1 MTVKCERGMIWSY
14 ILIMPAP
21 IVMFF
26 IFYHDTGS
34 LKQAFLF
41 SLPIVFVWLFIAI
54 PALVSVARTFV
65 FNKDGCM
72 IELLGYRKMIPWSRI
87 KYIRIESY
95 ASYHVS
101 YQDPYSG
108 GIIFTTKRLYHSTKA
123 RVTNY
128 NSFMRPFAVGLFHP
142 FSHIYVYFEANPP
155 VQYTRFNRR
164 RQPREF
170 CVDENTF
177 INLLKEWNVP
187 LPQKTKID

>member
-1 MTVKCERGMIWSY
+1 M
-14 ILIMPAP
+14 IMPVP

-26 IFYHDTGS
+26 MFYHDTGS

-95 ASYHVS
+95 VPSYK
-101 YQDPYSG
+101 YPYSG
-108 GIIFTTKRLYHSTKA
+108 GIFLSTKKIY
-123 RVTNY
+123 RST
-128 NSFMRPFAVGLFHP
+128 FWRPLWVIIFHP
-142 FSHIYVYFEANPP
+142 ISLIYVYFEANPP
-155 VQYTRFNRR
+155 IKYRNSRA
-164 RQPREF
+164 F

-177 INLLKEWNVP
+177 IDLLKEWNVP
-187 LPQKTKID
+187 LPEKVKITRDRY